1 MSTPTNGNDDTTVL
15 LALLVLV
22 VCCCCSSSS
31 FLVTGGLLLT
41 KKEEDGDDEDGD
53 DEDDDVLPDDFDW
66 HCYQDRYVDLIDK
79 NKSEV
84 EQHYLDTGKSESR
97 TYTCDDITYG
107 LPQPNLGH
115 NWKDVGVSSYD
126 ECREYAKNKGHTAF
140 GMQTRHHEWYPDKIG
155 DFKGKYGCWS
165 IKDFTTHGHT
175 GEVSNHY
182 NGDKTENWQDTHIAG
197 CVDPTKKFTNK
208 CQ

>member
-1 MSTPTNGNDDTTVL
+1 MSTPTGDDTILL
-15 LALLVLV
+15 LALAVLVL
-22 VCCCCSSSS
+22 CCCSSSSS

-41 KKEEDGDDEDGD
+41 KKDDDDDDGEDEDE
-53 DEDDDVLPDDFDW
+53 DEDVLPDDFNW

-107 LPQPNLGH
+107 LHVPNAGH
-115 NWKDVGVSSYD
+115 NWKDVGASSYD

-140 GMQTRHHEWYPDKIG
+140 GMQTRHHELYPDNIG

-175 GEVSNHY
+175 GEV
-182 NGDKTENWQDTHIAG
+182 
-197 CVDPTKKFTNK
+197 
-208 CQ
+208 

>member
-1 MSTPTNGNDDTTVL
+1 MSAPTGDDTILL
-15 LALLVLV
+15 LALAVLVL
-22 VCCCCSSSS
+22 CCCCSSSS

-41 KKEEDGDDEDGD
+41 KKDDEDGD
-53 DEDDDVLPDDFDW
+53 GDEDEDEDEDVLPDDFDW

-84 EQHYLDTGKSESR
+84 EQHYLNTGKSESR
-97 TYTCDDITYG
+97 MYTCDDVTYG
-107 LPQPNLGH
+107 LPQPNTGH
-115 NWKDVGVSSYD
+115 IWKEGGASSYD

-140 GMQTRHHEWYPDKIG
+140 AMQTRYHSSYPDNIG
-155 DFKGKYGCWS
+155 DNKGKYGCWI

-175 GEVSNHY
+175 GEISTSY
-182 NGDKTENWQDTHIAG
+182 NGDKTEIWQDNHVSG
-197 CVDPTKKFTNK
+197 CSNSNKKFTNK

>member
-1 MSTPTNGNDDTTVL
+1 MSAPTGDDTILL
-15 LALLVLV
+15 LALAVLVL
-22 VCCCCSSSS
+22 CCCSSSSS

-66 HCYQDRYVDLIDK
+66 YCYQDRYVDLIDK

-175 GEVSNHY
+175 GEVSNSY

>member
-1 MSTPTNGNDDTTVL
+1 MATPTNGNDDTTVL

-31 FLVTGGLLLT
+31 FLVTGGLLIT
-41 KKEEDGDDEDGD
+41 KKEEDGDEGD
-53 DEDDDVLPDDFDW
+53 DGVLPDDFDW

-107 LPQPNLGH
+107 LPQPNVGH
-115 NWKDVGVSSYD
+115 VWKDNGASSYD

-140 GMQTRHHEWYPDKIG
+140 GMQTRYHQWYPDEIG
-155 DFKGKYGCWS
+155 DKGGKYGCWS
-165 IKDFTTHGHT
+165 LKDFTTDGHT
-175 GEVSNHY
+175 GEVSNSYH
-182 NGDKTENWQDTHIAG
+182 GDKTEMWQDEHIAG